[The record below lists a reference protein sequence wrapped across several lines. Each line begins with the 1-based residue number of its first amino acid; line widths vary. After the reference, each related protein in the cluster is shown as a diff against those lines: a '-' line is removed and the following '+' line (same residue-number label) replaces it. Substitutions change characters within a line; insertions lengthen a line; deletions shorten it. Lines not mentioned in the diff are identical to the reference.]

1 MQIPQQ
7 IESISIA
14 RAANAA
20 HYEYLATGAGPQ
32 QTPAG
37 NRSLT
42 NKMYMKKVFLALA
55 VLCAVGM
62 MAGCKGSDAPAEL
75 DETTATETANDSL
88 AGKINLYNAN
98 GKKDGLWLYEVTERM
113 ISEVNYCNGNEC
125 GEQKVYINGKLNC
138 HITGIEKTDT
148 VIGLN
153 RFEYKAHYKEY
164 TDDGS
169 TINKEGDGFYTGYMG
184 IIIDGF
190 LGVGDWRVY
199 DTLDNTYKTVTLDEP
214 AFDESI
220 RIKSK

>member
-1 MQIPQQ
+1 
-7 IESISIA
+7 
-14 RAANAA
+14 
-20 HYEYLATGAGPQ
+20 
-32 QTPAG
+32 
-37 NRSLT
+37 
-42 NKMYMKKVFLALA
+42 MYMKKAFLALA

-62 MAGCKGSDAPAEL
+62 MAGCKGGGTPAEL
-75 DETTATETANDSL
+75 EEAGTPAELAERTATVAANDSL
-88 AGKINLYNAN
+88 AGKINLYNAE

-125 GEQKVYINGKLNC
+125 GEQKVYINEKLHC

-199 DTLDNTYKTVTLDEP
+199 DTLDNTYKTVTLNEP